1 MAGAIVLG
9 VGASAGLSGAL
20 CRRIAREG
28 LHVLAA
34 GRTQAKLASVVDEI
48 SGAGGRA
55 ASILCDVTREPDV
68 LRPFDLAGA
77 APELVVYNAGNAMIR
92 PLLEMDAAFRGGLAS
107 RLPRRFS
114 RRPGVRAAHGS
125 RGRNARLHRRDRIAA
140 RASAVHCIRRREGR
154 AARTRSRLAR
164 EFNPQ
169 GLHVAHVIVDG
180 MIEGDQSFSRF
191 PAAKERAGED
201 GLLRPEAIADAY
213 WALHA
218 QPRSAWTLELDLRPF
233 QESF

>member
-34 GRTQAKLASVVDEI
+34 GCTQAKLASVVDEI

-92 PLLEMDAAFRGGLAS
+92 PLLEMDAAFFEEAWRVGCLGGFLVGRECARHMAPAGGTLVFTGATAS
-107 RLPRRFS
+107 LRA
-114 RRPGVRAAHGS
+114 RPPFTAFAAAKAGLRARAHGWPGS
-125 RGRNARLHRRDRIAA
+125 
-140 RASAVHCIRRREGR
+140 S
-154 AARTRSRLAR
+154 TRKACTS
-164 EFNPQ
+164 P
-169 GLHVAHVIVDG
+169 
-180 MIEGDQSFSRF
+180 
-191 PAAKERAGED
+191 
-201 GLLRPEAIADAY
+201 
-213 WALHA
+213 
-218 QPRSAWTLELDLRPF
+218 T
-233 QESF
+233 